1 MFVVLLIKTPKHE
14 PSTIPVVNCA
24 IAAGALF
31 AAVGFSHLLGGSVN
45 PAVAMAV
52 IWAQNLQVPHP
63 LRNADHNP
71 TEYFWFYIL
80 CPFFGA
86 WLAAKA
92 NRLHIDV
99 LSSFTEVD
107 IESDANGSLNSG
119 PVRDFE
125 MEEMAPLR

>member
-1 MFVVLLIKTPKHE
+1 M
-14 PSTIPVVNCA
+14 VNCSV
-24 IAAGALF
+24 AAGALY
-31 AAVGFSHLLGGSVN
+31 ASVGFSHLLGGSVN

-63 LRNADHNP
+63 LRSADHNP
-71 TEYFWFYIL
+71 TEYFWFYVL

-92 NRLHIDV
+92 IKLHINV
-99 LSSFTEVD
+99 LSSFDQGD
-107 IESDANGSLNSG
+107 IESDANNSLHSG

-125 MEEMAPLR
+125 MEEMAPLRQKTP